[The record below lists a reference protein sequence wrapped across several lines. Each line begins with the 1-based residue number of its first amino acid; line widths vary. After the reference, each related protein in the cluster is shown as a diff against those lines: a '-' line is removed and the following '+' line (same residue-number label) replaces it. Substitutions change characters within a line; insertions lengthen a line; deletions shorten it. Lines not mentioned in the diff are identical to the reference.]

1 MSIKKLRRNLY
12 TRLDALDAV
21 SLNANTLTDEDIRY
35 ISMAMAINSTKTTMF
50 KMWSRSSYLAK
61 IYDVNREFLSK
72 ESIDKCIFNNMY
84 INSMILYRFGIEVF
98 HVEMR
103 TRMKYKYE
111 NIFEYANKAL
121 IYIDSRINPMF
132 VRSHCLNVSLFRL
145 LIGNNSKSDYVIR
158 LLIDFELFIN
168 KLFNYFNFNNI
179 YRNLRSEKDTLDA
192 LINVNYIIDPIFI
205 IHAYYDI
212 YYAYILNNY
221 LRNDCYIKGSTI
233 KMCNDLISNYFD
245 DNPLDKKF
253 QNIIDKVAID
263 MYPFNI
269 SLDKIYHIMNNENK
283 SKLLTMYEENYAD
296 IVFPI
301 HNDYMISCSNDMFN
315 ECMYSYA
322 ILKIG
327 DDDFLDTI
335 TNPAH
340 IYHNPYLP
348 NDISFDNNADMF
360 KKQICNIL
368 YHHTRNYYSET
379 VDDYI
384 NIIFNN
390 IDKYNKNVVN
400 HGNTL
405 SINFDNNSINKDQK
419 KNDVENNHS
428 LNDNNKERMS
438 IETENGIEKDIRKE
452 YYIYSPFITTLDL
465 IQTDCKVNLILSTK
479 KPQVYPILTKIEFYY
494 SSKNNKVYNNNS
506 DILKSLDI
514 DSINQIYKHLLE
526 SYESDLT
533 INVYYKKVV
542 IM

>member
-1 MSIKKLRRNLY
+1 MSIKKLGRNLY
-12 TRLDALDAV
+12 TRLDALNAV

-35 ISMAMAINSTKTTMF
+35 ISMAMAINSTKTTLF

-61 IYDVNREFLSK
+61 MYDVNREFLSK

-98 HVEMR
+98 RVEMR
-103 TRMKYKYE
+103 ARMKYKYE

-121 IYIDSRINPMF
+121 IYIDSHINPMF

-145 LIGNNSKSDYVIR
+145 LIGNNSKSNYVIR

-168 KLFNYFNFNNI
+168 KLFNYLNFNNT

-192 LINVNYIIDPIFI
+192 LINVNYMIDPIFI

-212 YYAYILNNY
+212 YYTYILNNY

-233 KMCNDLISNYFD
+233 KMHNDLVSNYFA

-283 SKLLTMYEENYAD
+283 SKLLAMYEENYAAD

-301 HNDYMISCSNDMFN
+301 DNDYMISCSNDMFN

-348 NDISFDNNADMF
+348 NDISFDNNTDMF

-379 VDDYI
+379 IDDYI

-390 IDKYNKNVVN
+390 IDKNKNVAK
-400 HGNTL
+400 HDNTL
-405 SINFDNNSINKDQK
+405 SINFDDNGINKDQK
-419 KNDVENNHS
+419 KNNVENNYS
-428 LNDNNKERMS
+428 LNDNNKERMY
-438 IETENGIEKDIRKE
+438 IETENSVEKDIRKE
-452 YYIYSPFITTLDL
+452 YYIYSPFITALDL

-479 KPQVYPILTKIEFYY
+479 KPQVYPILAKIEFYY

-506 DILKSLDI
+506 DIFKSIDV
-514 DSINQIYKHLLE
+514 DSIIQIYKHLLE

-533 INVYYKKVV
+533 INVYYKKVIV
-542 IM
+542 M